1 MDGKQ
6 NLCIKCG
13 LCCDG
18 TIFQYVK
25 LKEQEIINNQFHYQ
39 IVKSG
44 ETGMLQPCIH
54 LKENICNIYHKNRP
68 ANCIAF
74 KCKLLRAFEAGKISY
89 IEALVLI
96 DKLMVLKG
104 QILESISDFYIVEPP
119 VDVKKLMS
127 DFEEYYVNHIGE
139 LEFRKMFGKTLL
151 NYAMLIQLIKKH
163 FLVTKQ
169 RALP

>member
-1 MDGKQ
+1 
-6 NLCIKCG
+6 
-13 LCCDG
+13 
-18 TIFQYVK
+18 
-25 LKEQEIINNQFHYQ
+25 
-39 IVKSG
+39 
-44 ETGMLQPCIH
+44 
-54 LKENICNIYHKNRP
+54 
-68 ANCIAF
+68 
-74 KCKLLRAFEAGKISY
+74 
-89 IEALVLI
+89 
-96 DKLMVLKG
+96 MVLKG